1 MTSYAISVVARYI
14 YVSVWMVS
22 FRAAALLAL
31 RHIYLWPVALSIA
44 GPANISLLH
53 YSSLKPFQLI
63 GPISAT
69 PKQRVFSKAT
79 IGSLD
84 FATDKRKDTVIANIE
99 GRDRQ
104 PLGSPS
110 AGKGQL
116 DESTVPLV
124 YIADACRPAAG
135 TCDSHQ
141 LRLLSLAFICP
152 FHILFKASPMEDVPA
167 ENCHQAIYMA
177 FKAEYAVVD
186 LFVSSRLPSLVASV
200 VVRPSRAPE
209 GAVEWATVGGV
220 HGRVRSVT
228 VDALGLCSP
237 SAPSTTLSECCLP
250 EESFPLPF
258 FETRMIPYLGEMRT
272 AQWCQLF
279 RKTFTAA
286 QCLRKLGAE
295 IFYSR
300 WYLNVRLF
308 MPYSWIHW
316 SGL

>member
-1 MTSYAISVVARYI
+1 MISVVARYI
-14 YVSVWMVS
+14 YVSVWTMS
-22 FRAAALLAL
+22 FGAAALLAL

-53 YSSLKPFQLI
+53 YSCATEALKPFQLI
-63 GPISAT
+63 RPISAT

-84 FATDKRKDTVIANIE
+84 FATDKRKETVIANIE
-99 GRDRQ
+99 RQ
-104 PLGSPS
+104 
-110 AGKGQL
+110 GQL
-116 DESTVPLV
+116 DESTVVPLV

-186 LFVSSRLPSLVASV
+186 LFVSSRLLSLVASV

-209 GAVEWATVGGV
+209 GAVEWAATIDN
-220 HGRVRSVT
+220 VT
-228 VDALGLCSP
+228 V
-237 SAPSTTLSECCLP
+237 SECRLP
-250 EESFPLPF
+250 EESFPFPF
-258 FETRMIPYLGEMRT
+258 FETRMVPSLGEMRT

-279 RKTFTAA
+279 RKTFRAA

-300 WYLNVRLF
+300 LYLNVRLF
-308 MPYSWIHW
+308 MPYSWING
-316 SGL
+316 SEQ